1 MAVCWYNK
9 VLMTFMKFSCVF
21 NININQVQTPIVVY
35 LTMSLILTLRTSII
49 MEFIIIWLS
58 AQRLLVC
65 TNGCMK
71 TVYLELHNDDIYYYD
86 NQFFIMLLTSY
97 FYGFVKLCMHV
108 CTKQN
113 YNVISKNQNIAA
125 HFIISMISKLN
136 SHQTF
141 VC

>member
-1 MAVCWYNK
+1 
-9 VLMTFMKFSCVF
+9 
-21 NININQVQTPIVVY
+21 
-35 LTMSLILTLRTSII
+35 
-49 MEFIIIWLS
+49 MESIIIWLS

-86 NQFFIMLLTSY
+86 NQFFIMFLTSY

-125 HFIISMISKLN
+125 YFIISMISKLN

-141 VC
+141 ICQFTQNSYTCMPITSMYRYAILYCLMFLICDSYFVHTAQDITRLAT